1 MLAVS
6 AVKELNRSKFR
17 KKRAPEE
24 QKTDAW
30 WDENINRKSF
40 WYIVTRTCLKIFPPD
55 IFVFLLRYTVKL
67 LILTIIDHAF
77 YQADIV
83 ALTVFNIF

>member
-1 MLAVS
+1 M
-6 AVKELNRSKFR
+6 
-17 KKRAPEE
+17 PDGT
-24 QKTDAW
+24 KTLTEKAFD
-30 WDENINRKSF
+30 I
-40 WYIVTRTCLKIFPPD
+40 TRTCLKIFPPD

-83 ALTVFNIF
+83 ALTVFNIL